1 VVRERDGRLVIEWS
15 ALATTARPSL
25 AKPGIFHDSKGATLT
40 AKAFDSALPYLGV
53 AVVPAVAWLFAFSTM
68 ISWSYYGEQGVV
80 FLFGARSV
88 TAYRVLYCLFIL
100 IATSPMIQTEAEL
113 DAISSLG
120 TGLMLWANIPI
131 MLVFGR
137 QAMRAYR
144 DYMTRLRAGEF
155 EVRERPAG

>member
-1 VVRERDGRLVIEWS
+1 
-15 ALATTARPSL
+15 
-25 AKPGIFHDSKGATLT
+25 
-40 AKAFDSALPYLGV
+40 V

-88 TAYRVLYCLFIL
+88 TTYRVLYCLFIL
-100 IATSPMIQTEAEL
+100 VATSPLIQTEAEL

-155 EVRERPAG
+155 EIRKRSAD